1 MNSTF
6 RNFVL
11 GAALVAG
18 WASTAEAQ
26 QVFRRSQFFVNPY
39 LSNPAVAGTLPES
52 PISASFRNQ
61 WAGFDGAPRTNTLS
75 GHTSLPNR
83 FGLGGVI
90 YSDNTGGA
98 IKQSGVEVT
107 GSYTIDLNN
116 YDAVSFGLSLMAN
129 QWSFDNDLEVWDV
142 EDPALQWGMEQ
153 SMSLDANFGMMIF
166 GEAYSFGFAIPQ
178 LLQTKSGL
186 SPSPNASSNN
196 ENSLF
201 RHFRF
206 MGRYAYDVNK
216 DFALEAS
223 GLVRFTAVTPAQLDV
238 YIKGTY
244 AQAAWVMLG
253 MRAGDA
259 VLVGTGVNVDQ
270 FGLAYTY
277 DITSTDARL
286 FSPHTHELTL
296 TYFMPRSGGFS
307 SRSLNSKRI
316 IGRSR
321 LVR

>member
-1 MNSTF
+1 MSIL
-6 RNFVL
+6 RNILL
-11 GAALVAG
+11 GLAFIG
-18 WASTAEAQ
+18 GIASITQAQ
-26 QVFRRSQFFVNPY
+26 QVFRRSQFLMNPY
-39 LSNPAVAGTLPES
+39 LSNPAVAGTSIDS
-52 PISASFRNQ
+52 PISASYRNQ
-61 WAGFDGAPRTNTLS
+61 WTGFDGAPKTNTFS
-75 GHTSLPNR
+75 GHTGLPNK
-83 FGLGGVI
+83 FGIGGVI

-166 GEAYSFGFAIPQ
+166 GDGYSFGFSIPQ
-178 LLQTKSGL
+178 LLQSKSGINS
-186 SPSPNASSNN
+186 SPSGNTIDD
-196 ENSLF
+196 NSLF

-206 MGRYAYDVNK
+206 MGRYVYEVNK
-216 DFALEAS
+216 DFELETA
-223 GLVRFTAVTPAQLDV
+223 GLVRFTAVTPAQMDV
-238 YIKGTY
+238 YVKALY
-244 AQAAWVMLG
+244 AKTAWLMLG
-253 MRAGDA
+253 LRAGDA
-259 VLVGTGVNVDQ
+259 VLVGTGLNFGQ
-270 FGLAYTY
+270 FGFAYTY

-296 TYFMPRSGGFS
+296 TYWMPRNGGFAN
-307 SRSLNSKRI
+307 RSLNSKRM
-316 IGRSR
+316 IGRDR

>member
-1 MNSTF
+1 MSII
-6 RNFVL
+6 RNIAW

-18 WASTAEAQ
+18 LATTAQAQ
-26 QVFRRSQFFVNPY
+26 QIFRRSQFLVNPY

-61 WAGFDGAPRTNTLS
+61 WTGFDGAPRTNTIS
-75 GHTSLPNR
+75 AHTSLPNR
-83 FGLGGVI
+83 FGIGGVI

-98 IKQSGVEVT
+98 IQQSGVELT

-116 YDAVSFGLSLMAN
+116 YDAVSFGLSLMAS

-166 GEAYSFGFAIPQ
+166 GDAYSFGFAIPQ
-178 LLQTKSGL
+178 LLQAKSGL
-186 SPSPNASSNN
+186 NPSNLSTTNN
-196 ENSLF
+196 DNSLF

-206 MGRYAYDVNK
+206 MGRYVYDVNK
-216 DFALEAS
+216 DFSIETA

-238 YIKGTY
+238 YVKGRY
-244 AQAAWVMLG
+244 AQAAWLMFG
-253 MRAGDA
+253 FRAGDA
-259 VLVGTGVNVDQ
+259 VLVGAGFDIDQ

-286 FSPHTHELTL
+286 FSPHTHEITL
-296 TYFMPRSGGFS
+296 TYFMPRKGGFS
-307 SRSLNSKRI
+307 SRSLNSRRI
-316 IGRSR
+316 ISGSR

>member
-1 MNSTF
+1 MSII
-6 RNFVL
+6 RNIAW

-18 WASTAEAQ
+18 FATTAQAQ
-26 QVFRRSQFFVNPY
+26 QVFRRSQFLVNPY

-61 WAGFDGAPRTNTLS
+61 WTGFDGAPRTNTIS
-75 GHTSLPNR
+75 AHTSLPNR
-83 FGLGGVI
+83 FGIGGVI

-98 IKQSGVEVT
+98 IQQSGVELT

-116 YDAVSFGLSLMAN
+116 YDAVSFGLSLMAS

-166 GEAYSFGFAIPQ
+166 GDAYSFGFAIPQ
-178 LLQTKSGL
+178 LLQSKSGIN
-186 SPSPNASSNN
+186 PSNIGTTNN

-206 MGRYAYDVNK
+206 MGRYEYDVNK
-216 DFALEAS
+216 DFSIETA

-238 YIKGTY
+238 YAKARY
-244 AQAAWVMLG
+244 AQTAWLMLG
-253 MRAGDA
+253 FRAGDA
-259 VLVGTGVNVDQ
+259 VLVGAGFDYEQ

-286 FSPHTHELTL
+286 FSPHTHEFTL
-296 TYFMPRSGGFS
+296 TYYMPRNGGFS

-316 IGRSR
+316 ISSSR

>member
-1 MNSTF
+1 MSML
-6 RNFVL
+6 RNL
-11 GAALVAG
+11 LWGAALVAG
-18 WASTAEAQ
+18 WATNADAQ
-26 QVFRRSQFFVNPY
+26 QVFRRSQFLVNPY
-39 LSNPAVAGTLPES
+39 MSNPAVAGTMPES
-52 PISASFRNQ
+52 PISATFRNQ

-75 GHTSLPNR
+75 AHTSLPNR
-83 FGLGGVI
+83 FGIGGIV

-98 IKQSGVEVT
+98 IKQSGVELT

-166 GEAYSFGFAIPQ
+166 GESYSFGFAIPQ
-178 LLQTKSGL
+178 LLETKSGL
-186 SPSPNASSNN
+186 NPSPNSTTNN
-196 ENSLF
+196 DNSLF

-216 DFALEAS
+216 DFQVEGA
-223 GLVRFTAVTPAQLDV
+223 GLVRFTAVTPAQLDLYV
-238 YIKGTY
+238 KGTY
-244 AQAAWVMLG
+244 ADAAWLMLG
-253 MRAGDA
+253 FRAGDA
-259 VLVGTGVNVDQ
+259 VLVGAGGNYDQ

-286 FSPHTHELTL
+286 FSPHTHEVTL
-296 TYFMPRSGGFS
+296 TYYMPRSGGFS
-307 SRSLNSKRI
+307 SRSLNSKRMLD
-316 IGRSR
+316 RSR